1 MTWLFIAIGSA
12 LGGIARHAT
21 GLLIGQRVAAAF
33 PWGTFAVNVIGSFAI
48 GICGA
53 FLAQSRDP
61 SAQVVREFV
70 MIGFLGGFTTFSAF
84 SLQTLQL
91 VRDGRASVAIANVSA
106 SIVACLLA
114 VWLGY
119 SIASRFTGSV
129 SA

>member
-12 LGGIARHAT
+12 LGGIARHAA
-21 GLLIGQRVAAAF
+21 GLLISQRVATAF
-33 PWGTFAVNVIGSFAI
+33 PWGTFAVNVLGSFAI

-53 FLAQSRDP
+53 FVGQSRDP

-91 VRDGRASVAIANVSA
+91 VRDGRASVAIANVGG
-106 SIVACLLA
+106 SIVVCLLA

-119 SIASRFTGSV
+119 SIANRFVGAV